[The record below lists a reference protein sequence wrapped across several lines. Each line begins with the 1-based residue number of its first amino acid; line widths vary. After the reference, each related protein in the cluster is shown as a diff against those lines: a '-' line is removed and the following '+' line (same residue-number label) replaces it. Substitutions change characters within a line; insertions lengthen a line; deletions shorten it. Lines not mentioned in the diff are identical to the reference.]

1 MRIMEK
7 LEGLGTALITPF
19 DANGKVDY
27 KALARLLDTQL
38 TGFVDYIV
46 VLGTT
51 GEAATLTPEE
61 KKEVRQ
67 FIVEHVK
74 LAALKRPNPA
84 MDDPDIC
91 AAIRPVSIP
100 LVLGVGG
107 NNTAAVCA
115 ALAAIHDE
123 LLENYAAILSVCPYY
138 NKPNQEGLFRHFCAV
153 AEASPIPV
161 VLYNVPGRTGVNLLP
176 ETVMRIYEAHPDKI
190 CGIKEASGNVEQIKR
205 LIKMSTEYR
214 VQNTDPISPYSV
226 SKAVCTPSGKAG
238 LLVISGDDGIAC
250 ELMEAGAAGLISV
263 ASNAFPEDFYHIV
276 HDKDAA
282 LQAKYAETIKLLF
295 AEGNPV
301 GIKAVLSQKGL
312 ITNSL
317 RLPLV
322 PASEELQEKIIQE
335 LGVI

>member
-1 MRIMEK
+1 MIK
-7 LEGLGTALITPF
+7 GLGTALITPF
-19 DANGKVDY
+19 DKNGKVDY
-27 KALARLLDTQL
+27 DSLARLLDTQL

-51 GEAATLTPEE
+51 GEAATMTAEE

-67 FIVEHVK
+67 FIAEHVK
-74 LAALKRPNPA
+74 LAAFKRHYPA

-91 AAIRPVSIP
+91 AAIRPVPIP

-115 ALAAIHDE
+115 ELDAMRDE
-123 LLENYAAILSVCPYY
+123 LSENYAAILSVCPYY
-138 NKPNQEGLFRHFCAV
+138 NKPNQEGLYQHFCKV

-161 VLYNVPGRTGVNLLP
+161 ILYNVPGRTGVNLLP

-190 CGIKEASGNVEQIKR
+190 IGIKEASGNIAQIKD
-205 LIKMSTEYR
+205 LIALSQESR
-214 VQNTDPISPYSV
+214 VKSQEP
-226 SKAVCTPSGKAG
+226 

-250 ELMEAGAAGLISV
+250 EVMQAGGAGLISV
-263 ASNAFPEDFYHIV
+263 ASNAFPEDFWHIV
-276 HDKDAA
+276 HDKDRA
-282 LQAKYAETIKLLF
+282 LQAKYAEMIRLLF

-301 GIKAVLSQKGL
+301 GIKAVLAQKG
-312 ITNSL
+312 IIQNYL

-322 PASEELQEKIIQE
+322 PASEELKERIKKE
-335 LGVI
+335 LA